1 MDKNYFRYAFLSGGR
16 SCLCL
21 KDPEKLIK
29 IYSWEADWQLSIFP
43 LSTILC
49 ITCMAPLLWSP
60 QVGYLFPCS
69 PRKNYIVPLRPQNK
83 ILIFYVLCSPKLPV
97 FTPVFRSLFPWS
109 SEKMHLFICSRK
121 PWENLISPHTPLGN
135 GTSYL
140 SVCHPYYPPHPQ
152 PLRHSRTGTA
162 WVGISNIPP
171 LPPPPPP
178 THTHHTHKYVLH
190 NFICIQ
196 RRLRSACA

>member
-1 MDKNYFRYAFLSGGR
+1 MVSGWKSEKVRSFSYMMDKNYFRYAFLSGGR

-43 LSTILC
+43 LLTILC
-49 ITCMAPLLWSP
+49 ITCMAPLLWSA

-109 SEKMHLFICSRK
+109 SEKMPLFICSRK
-121 PWENLISPHTPLGN
+121 PWENLI
-135 GTSYL
+135 
-140 SVCHPYYPPHPQ
+140 
-152 PLRHSRTGTA
+152 
-162 WVGISNIPP
+162 II
-171 LPPPPPP
+171 
-178 THTHHTHKYVLH
+178 K
-190 NFICIQ
+190 
-196 RRLRSACA
+196 ACALISYWTFTEYH